1 MDPRKNAFL
10 VFKENPLTKFSSGFI
25 FDSALKT
32 MDAQM
37 FFWSVFLKTQK
48 KFIDYQKR
56 HFGLFWQLTFF
67 GRFQKYRS
75 NNICVS
81 IVLKAKTE
89 KNVEKKLV
97 DPPKRAVLSFK
108 IKTVNNIFLHVLGS
122 NVRKMD
128 SKKFQKICTVN
139 KSKENLKTLL
149 LVNAAI

>member
-1 MDPRKNAFL
+1 M
-10 VFKENPLTKFSSGFI
+10 
-25 FDSALKT
+25 
-32 MDAQM
+32 
-37 FFWSVFLKTQK
+37 
-48 KFIDYQKR
+48 
-56 HFGLFWQLTFF
+56 
-67 GRFQKYRS
+67 
-75 NNICVS
+75 S

-122 NVRKMD
+122 KVRKMD

-139 KSKENLKTLL
+139 KSEENLKTLL